1 MAKIR
6 FEDVSITAK
15 AIELEG
21 IEYPEQLLTSLGLR
35 GAKVLENTDEPPIP
49 TTREEREDVEANGEL
64 EDLMENLKKESPEF
78 EQKYTE
84 EDSTI
89 NYVDSNTSYVEDKRP
104 SVADFSSAKRLRDIL
119 SIFVEQGVTSE
130 EDIVHGCKLLKEDG
144 QPLLK
149 LVGDIEGRIP
159 RAMKKWRETNM

>member
-21 IEYPEQLLTSLGLR
+21 IEYPEQFLTSLGLR
-35 GAKVLENTDEPPIP
+35 GAKVLEDSDEPPIP
-49 TTREEREDVEANGEL
+49 TTSANHPASKANGEL

-104 SVADFSSAKRLRDIL
+104 SVDDFSSAKRLRDIL
-119 SIFVEQGVTSE
+119 NIFVEQGVTSE
-130 EDIVHGCKLLKEDG
+130 EDIVKGCKLLKQDG

-149 LVGDIEGRIP
+149 LVPDIEGRIP
-159 RAMKKWRETNM
+159 QAMKKWREKDT